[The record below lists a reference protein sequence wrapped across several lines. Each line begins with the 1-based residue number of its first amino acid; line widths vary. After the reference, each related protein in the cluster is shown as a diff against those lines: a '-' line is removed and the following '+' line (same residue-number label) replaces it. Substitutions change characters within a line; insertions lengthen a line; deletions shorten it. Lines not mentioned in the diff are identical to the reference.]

1 MAMATSDS
9 SGVAWENSAW
19 SVFSGSAL
27 SMESLNLVCDAVEP
41 LTLASIP
48 QHVLLAMD
56 LRLSDGRRVDGSLFM
71 HMRVHFTVCAAR
83 SSRTK
88 THGASF
94 ADAQNPDSQG
104 LCNTAAKR

>member
-1 MAMATSDS
+1 MICLQQ
-9 SGVAWENSAW
+9 
-19 SVFSGSAL
+19 L
-27 SMESLNLVCDAVEP
+27 SSLNGKPEPRMRCTSVEP

-83 SSRTK
+83 SSK
-88 THGASF
+88 TSMGPAF
-94 ADAQNPDSQG
+94 ADAENSVSQE